1 MTVYERAITATV
13 YVVREGKVLLH
24 LHKKYNTW
32 FPIGGHV
39 EAGEFPHEAAYRE
52 AMEEA
57 GIEIRLISTEIA
69 PTINVGRVLRVP
81 APFCLYGEDGT
92 PDNFFDFIYIAET
105 DCEALNPGDGE
116 SRTFGWFSKTD
127 LEHSDVKPHIKNT
140 ALAVL
145 NYLGSKVR

>member
-39 EAGEFPHEAAYRE
+39 EPNEFPHEAACRE
-52 AMEEA
+52 AREEA
-57 GIEIRLISTEIA
+57 GIDIRLVNTEIA
-69 PTINVGRVLRVP
+69 PDIDVGRVLRIP
-81 APFCLYGEDGT
+81 APFCLYGEDGA
-92 PDNFFDFIYIAET
+92 PDNFFDFIFIAEA
-105 DCEALNPGDGE
+105 DCETVTPGDGE
-116 SRTFGWFSKTD
+116 SRVFRWFSRED
-127 LEHSDVKPHIKNT
+127 LETFDVKPHIKNT

-145 NYLGSKVR
+145 DYMKNRVR

>member
-1 MTVYERAITATV
+1 MTIYKRAITATV

-24 LHKKYNTW
+24 LHKKYKMW

-39 EAGEFPHEAAYRE
+39 EPDEFPHEAAYRE

-57 GIEIRLISTEIA
+57 GIEIRLVNTEIA
-69 PTINVGRVLRVP
+69 PAIDVGRVLRIP

-105 DCEALNPGDGE
+105 DCETVTPGDGE
-116 SRTFGWFSKTD
+116 SPTFRWFSEED
-127 LEHSDVKPHIKNT
+127 LQTFDVKPHIKNT

-145 NYLGSKVR
+145 KYLGNKVE